1 MVGRLMLLQWLEEEE
16 LSVFVVLGCCE
27 GLGIGALG
35 LIVEGEGVARGTDS
49 SLGWPGRRELVDGF
63 LLPECGKKL
72 AREKEAATA
81 PHS

>member
-1 MVGRLMLLQWLEEEE
+1 MVGRLMLLQWLEEVE
-16 LSVFVVLGCCE
+16 LSVLVGGEGGCE

-35 LIVEGEGVARGTDS
+35 FKQEGEGVARGADS
-49 SLGWPGRRELVDGF
+49 SLGWPGRREVDGF
-63 LLPECGKKL
+63 LVPECGKKL